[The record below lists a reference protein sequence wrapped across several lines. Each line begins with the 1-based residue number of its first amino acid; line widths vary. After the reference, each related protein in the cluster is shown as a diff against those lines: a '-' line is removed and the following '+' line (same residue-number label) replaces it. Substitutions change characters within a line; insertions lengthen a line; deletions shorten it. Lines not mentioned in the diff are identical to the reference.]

1 MNEVWSVWFLIG
13 AALVF
18 FMQCGF
24 AMVETGFTRAK
35 NAGNIIMKNLMDF
48 CIGTPMFML
57 LGFGLMMSENY
68 IFGLVGKPNL
78 QLFTNFAELDWSS
91 FVFNLVFCA
100 TAATIVSG
108 AMAER
113 TKFSSY
119 CIYSAVISAVVYPI
133 EAGWVWNSNGWLAQ
147 IGFVDF
153 AGGAAIH
160 SVGGTAALLGAMF
173 LGPRIGK
180 YDYDKNGKVTKVHAI
195 PGHSLTLG
203 ALGTFILWFGWYG
216 FNGAACTK
224 LLGVGGLAAVFTTTT
239 IAPALAAVTTML
251 FTWFKNG
258 KPDVSMTLNASLAG
272 LVAITPTCAT
282 VDALGA
288 GIIGIVAGFLVVI
301 VVEWL
306 DLKLHIDDPVGAV
319 GVHLANGIWGTLSDG
334 LFNVESGLFYGG
346 GFKHLGI
353 QALGEFTIVLWTTA
367 CMLIVFAAIK
377 KFHGLR
383 ASREEEVIGL
393 DKLEH
398 GIDSAYGGF
407 IMAPQ
412 VMSSGLPGDADSA
425 LAGVAK
431 GTVPVEK
438 AVPVAKATKRFD
450 AKFHMVT
457 IITRP
462 SKFDELKSAM
472 NDISVTGMTVTNV
485 LGCGQQHGNVQ
496 KYRGVELDMTLLPKI
511 KVDIVVSEVPVDLV
525 VTAAK
530 EVLYTG
536 NIGDGKI
543 FVYDVEN
550 VVKVRTGEEGYE
562 ALQD

>member
-1 MNEVWSVWFLIG
+1 MSEVWSVWFLIG

-57 LGFGLMMSENY
+57 LGFCLMMSENY
-68 IFGLVGKPNL
+68 FFGFIGKPDL
-78 QLFTNFAELDWSS
+78 QLFTNFAENDWSA

-108 AMAER
+108 SMAER
-113 TKFSSY
+113 TKFSAY

-133 EAGWVWNSNGWLAQ
+133 EAGWVWNSQGWLAQ
-147 IGFVDF
+147 LGFVDF

-160 SVGGTAALLGAMF
+160 SVGGTAALIGAIF

-180 YDYDKNGKVTKVHAI
+180 YDYDKKGKVTKVHAI

-216 FNGAACTK
+216 FNGAACTQ

-239 IAPALAAVTTML
+239 IAPAVAAVTTMI
-251 FTWFKNG
+251 FTWIKNG

-288 GIIGIVAGFLVVI
+288 TIIGIVAGIIVVI
-301 VVEWL
+301 VVEGL
-306 DLKLHIDDPVGAV
+306 DVKLHIDDPVGAV
-319 GVHLANGIWGTLSDG
+319 AVHLANGIWGTLSDG
-334 LFNVESGLFYGG
+334 LFNVESGVFYGG
-346 GFKHLGI
+346 GFHHLGI
-353 QALGEFTIVLWTTA
+353 QALGEFTIVLWTA
-367 CMLIVFAAIK
+367 VCMVIVFSLIK

-398 GIDSAYGGF
+398 GIDSSYAGF

-412 VMSSGLPGDADSA
+412 VMTEGQAGLGGLSAAAVTGDI
-425 LAGVAK
+425 
-431 GTVPVEK
+431 PVEK
-438 AVPVAKATKRFD
+438 AVPVAKTTSRPD

-472 NDISVTGMTVTNV
+472 NDINVTGMTVTNV

-496 KYRGVELDMTLLPKI
+496 KYRGVEMEMTLLPKI
-511 KVDIVVSEVPVDLV
+511 KIDIVVSEVPVELV

-536 NIGDGKI
+536 HIGDGKI
-543 FVYDVEN
+543 FVYDVQN
-550 VVKVRTGEEGYE
+550 VIKVRTGEEGYE

>member
-1 MNEVWSVWFLIG
+1 MSEIWGVWFLIG

-57 LGFGLMMSENY
+57 LGFSLMMSENY
-68 IFGLVGKPNL
+68 FFGLIGKPDL
-78 QLFTNFAELDWSS
+78 QLFTNYNNFPWSS

-113 TKFSSY
+113 TKFSAY

-133 EAGWVWNSNGWLAQ
+133 EAGWVWNSQGWLAQ
-147 IGFVDF
+147 LGFIDF
-153 AGGAAIH
+153 AGSAAIH
-160 SVGGTAALLGAMF
+160 SVGGCAALIGAIF

-180 YDYDKNGKVTKVHAI
+180 YEYDKNGKVTKVHAF
-195 PGHSLTLG
+195 PGHALTLG

-216 FNGAACTK
+216 FNGAACVA
-224 LLGVGGLAAVFTTTT
+224 LDGVGGLASVFTTTT
-239 IAPALAAVTTML
+239 IAPALACVTTMI
-251 FTWFKNG
+251 FTWVKNG

-272 LVAITPTCAT
+272 LVAITAPCAVT
-282 VDALGA
+282 DALGA
-288 GIIGIVAGFLVVI
+288 SIIGIVSGILVVLI
-301 VVEWL
+301 VELL

-319 GVHLANGIWGTLSDG
+319 AVHLGNGIWGTIAAG
-334 LFNVESGLFYGG
+334 LFSVDTGLFYGH
-346 GFKHLGI
+346 GFKQLGI
-353 QALGEFTIVLWTTA
+353 QFVGEGAILLWTTV
-367 CMLIVFAAIK
+367 CMIITFSLIK

-383 ASREEEVIGL
+383 ASREEEIVGL

-398 GIDSAYGGF
+398 GIASSYGEF
-407 IMAPQ
+407 VFAPE
-412 VMSSGLPGDADSA
+412 VLGDASPMAAAAEED
-425 LAGVAK
+425 GK
-431 GTVPVEK
+431 VPVEK
-438 AVPVAKATKRFD
+438 AVPVAKATSRPD
-450 AKFHMVT
+450 AKFHQITIVT
-457 IITRP
+457 RQ
-462 SKFDELKSAM
+462 SKFEELKAAM
-472 NDISVTGMTVTNV
+472 NDIKVTGMTVSNV
-485 LGCGQQHGNVQ
+485 LGCGAQHG
-496 KYRGVELDMTLLPKI
+496 KTELYRGAPLDMTLLPKI

-536 NIGDGKI
+536 HIGDGKI
-543 FVYDVEN
+543 FVYDVAN

>member
-1 MNEVWSVWFLIG
+1 MSEVWSVWFLIG

-68 IFGLVGKPNL
+68 FFGFIGKPNM
-78 QLFTNFAELDWSS
+78 QLFTNFAEGDWSA

-108 AMAER
+108 SMAER
-113 TKFSSY
+113 TKFSAY

-133 EAGWVWNSNGWLAQ
+133 EAGWVWNSQGWLAQ
-147 IGFVDF
+147 MGFVDF

-160 SVGGTAALLGAMF
+160 SVGGTAALIGAMF

-180 YDYDKNGKVTKVHAI
+180 YDRDASGKVTKVHAI

-216 FNGAACTK
+216 FNGAACTQ

-239 IAPALAAVTTML
+239 IAPAVACVTTMI
-251 FTWFKNG
+251 FTWIKNG

-288 GIIGIVAGFLVVI
+288 SIIGIVSGI
-301 VVEWL
+301 VVVVVVEFL
-306 DLKLHIDDPVGAV
+306 DMKLHIDDPVGAV
-319 GVHLANGIWGTLSDG
+319 AVHLANGIWGTLSDG
-334 LFNVESGLFYGG
+334 LFNVESGVFYGG
-346 GFKHLGI
+346 GFHHLGV
-353 QALGEFTIVLWTTA
+353 QALGEFTIIAWTA
-367 CMLIVFAAIK
+367 ICMIITFTLIK
-377 KFHGLR
+377 KLHGLR
-383 ASREEEVIGL
+383 ASREEEIIGL

-412 VMSSGLPGDADSA
+412 VLGGESASGSA
-425 LAGVAK
+425 EVK
-431 GTVPVEK
+431 VPVEK
-438 AVPVAKATKRFD
+438 AVPVARATSRPD

-457 IITRP
+457 IITRQ

-472 NDISVTGMTVTNV
+472 NDINVTGMTVTNV

-496 KYRGVELDMTLLPKI
+496 KYRGVEMDMTLLPKI
-511 KVDIVVSEVPVDLV
+511 KADIVVSEVPVELV

-543 FVYDVEN
+543 FVYDVQN
-550 VVKVRTGEEGYE
+550 VIKVRTGEEGYE

>member
-1 MNEVWSVWFLIG
+1 MGSEVWGVWFLIG

-57 LGFGLMMSENY
+57 LGFGLMLSENY
-68 IFGLVGKPNL
+68 FFGLIGKPNL
-78 QLFTNFAELDWSS
+78 QLFTNFADLDWSA

-108 AMAER
+108 SMAER

-133 EAGWVWNSNGWLAQ
+133 EAGWVWNSQGWLAKM
-147 IGFVDF
+147 GFIDF
-153 AGGAAIH
+153 AGSAAIH
-160 SVGGTAALLGAMF
+160 TVGGVAALIGAIF

-216 FNGAACTK
+216 FNGAACVQME
-224 LLGVGGLAAVFTTTT
+224 GIGGLAAVFTTTT
-239 IAPALAAVTTML
+239 IAPAIACVTTMI
-251 FTWFKNG
+251 FTWIKNG

-272 LVAITPTCAT
+272 LVAITAPCAT
-282 VDALGA
+282 CDALGA
-288 GIIGIVAGFLVVI
+288 TIIGFVAGIIVVLVI
-301 VVEWL
+301 EGL

-319 GVHLANGIWGTLSDG
+319 GVHLANGIWGTIACG
-334 LFNVESGLFYGG
+334 LFSVDTGLFYGHG
-346 GFKHLGI
+346 WKQLGV
-353 QALGEFTIVLWTTA
+353 QCLGEGAIILWTTI
-367 CMLIVFAAIK
+367 CMIITFALIK

-383 ASREEEVIGL
+383 ASKEEEMVGL

-398 GIDSAYGGF
+398 GIDSSYAGF

-412 VMSSGLPGDADSA
+412 VMTEGA
-425 LAGVAK
+425 AGGKTAAA

-438 AVPVAKATKRFD
+438 AVPVTKASNRPD

-457 IITRP
+457 IVTRQ
-462 SKFDELKSAM
+462 SKFEELKAAM
-472 NDISVTGMTVTNV
+472 NDINVTGMTVTNV
-485 LGCGQQHGNVQ
+485 LGCGTQKGKTQ
-496 KYRGVELDMTLLPKI
+496 KYRGAEIDMALLPKV

-550 VVKVRTGEEGYE
+550 VIKVRTGEEGYE